1 MVLKIQS
8 PCQQKHHRVTIPSR
22 CPITRSAPS
31 SSHIRHENRTCK
43 TAKDMKHL
51 FSQGSESR
59 TYIQQPNWQMSW
71 KSAQNNAPTLS
82 CLGSSWPRS
91 GGWEPWCYASTVESH
106 GQSDSHAS
114 PVGPVAGHCRDWR
127 PEGQSLPAG
136 SLVFNPSLHRDGG
149 KSPKSGQIQKA
160 VLSAKQRCI
169 SKKRLDA
176 TAHGQGLFH
185 VDLPAF
191 RPAVLEAEH
200 SQLVRARACAR
211 FCMLQITFISCVTH
225 YTFLC
230 G

>member
-1 MVLKIQS
+1 MSAQAPPGHYPKQVPNHSKCPQLFS
-8 PCQQKHHRVTIPSR
+8 HSSR
-22 CPITRSAPS
+22 KPNMQ
-31 SSHIRHENRTCK
+31 NRK
-43 TAKDMKHL
+43 KDMKHL

-82 CLGSSWPRS
+82 CLGLSWPRS
-91 GGWEPWCYASTVESH
+91 GGWEPWCYASTVECH

-127 PEGQSLPAG
+127 PEGQSL
-136 SLVFNPSLHRDGG
+136 LVFNPSLHRDGG
-149 KSPKSGQIQKA
+149 KSPKSGQIQET

-169 SKKRLDA
+169 SKMRLDA